1 MGVIVARFAL
11 TSRQPVILNNQQFS
25 QCLRAL
31 MATYRALDNTLKTI
45 LYSIIRCAHTQDSK
59 DIYARCDVIK
69 VISKAPNNN
78 L

>member
-1 MGVIVARFAL
+1 MGVIVASFAL

-45 LYSIIRCAHTQDSK
+45 LYSIVKCAHTQVSK
-59 DIYARCDVIK
+59 DI
-69 VISKAPNNN
+69 
-78 L
+78 